1 MVYNAKV
8 EGNKEVIFL
17 KSRQG
22 KEFHT
27 SFEIENMRINISL
40 QGGFFGL
47 TGQSNLHRHNG
58 FEIHIAHEGFSL
70 LKTEVDTFPLAK
82 FDGYIIPPNTFHR
95 FVLEESQ
102 SVRTTF
108 CFSFEKLHKSS
119 EHDVY
124 SIFHDIFYSIEGIEK
139 INNTEN
145 LVPILKQMLSEF
157 YSEGIFSQLRLNRYF
172 TIFMLNIAESL
183 SPENRTAAD
192 MDLLVERQ
200 DKSADDMRGFV
211 MEEYINNYYNKNIS
225 VKDLSN
231 VLHLSEKQTARV
243 FEQHFGMSFKQ
254 FIIKFRL
261 KAAIHLLCS
270 TDLSINEIAKNVGYQ
285 TYNGFYRLFMTQTGI
300 SPEKYRDLHR

>member
-1 MVYNAKV
+1 M
-8 EGNKEVIFL
+8 IFL
-17 KSRQG
+17 KSRRV

-58 FEIHIAHEGFSL
+58 FEVHVAHEGFSL
-70 LKTEVDTFPLAK
+70 LKTEMDTFPLSK

-108 CFSFEKLHKSS
+108 CFSFEKLHKPS

-124 SIFHDIFYSIEGIEK
+124 GIFSDIFYSIEGIEK

-157 YSEGIFSQLRLNRYF
+157 YSEGIFAKLRLNRYF
-172 TIFMLNIAESL
+172 TILMLNIAEGL
-183 SPENRTAAD
+183 SPEKKASAD
-192 MDLLVERQ
+192 LVLLADRS
-200 DKSADDMRGFV
+200 DRNPDDMRGFV

-225 VKDLSN
+225 VKDLAK
-231 VLHLSEKQTARV
+231 VLYLSEKQTARV

-270 TDLSINEIAKNVGYQ
+270 TDLSINEIAKSVGYQ
-285 TYNGFYRLFMTQTGI
+285 TYNGFYRLFVTQTGI
-300 SPEKYRDLHR
+300 SPEKYRELHR